1 MRPSLYPSKGDI
13 MSIHINTNVLRV
25 AQPITAKIASAVAA
39 ELTHRQFKKETDDD
53 TNLKVLAADAATS
66 MVAGAAAAGIVTLAF
81 EVVIKRLEQK
91 SVVTAIDI
99 ATTESTED

>member
-1 MRPSLYPSKGDI
+1 MA
-13 MSIHINTNVLRV
+13 INTNVLRI

-39 ELTHRQFKKETDDD
+39 ELTHRQFKKETDDE

-81 EVVIKRLEQK
+81 EVVISRIEKKNLI
-91 SVVTAIDI
+91 TAVDI
-99 ATTESTED
+99 VATESTED